1 VRRDLARRQPGRW
14 HADHM
19 DHWMRRSQHVASE
32 GLLPW
37 ATPVGPKRP
46 YVPAATTRQT
56 KAHRPLSERRAAHRL
71 LVSVADA
78 VHGETT
84 EPAGIQCVRADSVRS
99 DGQPASDAQL
109 RKSAVAA
116 IQAGVGRARSGL
128 LSGPRSQ
135 VPRSSPS
142 PVYSLVILVKG
153 LVMRTVCEW
162 KSTVTAA
169 ASTCM
174 TRPIP

>member
-1 VRRDLARRQPGRW
+1 
-14 HADHM
+14 
-19 DHWMRRSQHVASE
+19 MRRSHHVASE

-56 KAHRPLSERRAAHRL
+56 KAHRPLSDRRAAHRL

-78 VHGETT
+78 VHSETAA
-84 EPAGIQCVRADSVRS
+84 PAGIQCVRADSVRS
-99 DGQPASDAQL
+99 DDQPASDAQL
-109 RKSAVAA
+109 RKSAVGA
-116 IQAGVGRARSGL
+116 IQAGVGRARPGSGL